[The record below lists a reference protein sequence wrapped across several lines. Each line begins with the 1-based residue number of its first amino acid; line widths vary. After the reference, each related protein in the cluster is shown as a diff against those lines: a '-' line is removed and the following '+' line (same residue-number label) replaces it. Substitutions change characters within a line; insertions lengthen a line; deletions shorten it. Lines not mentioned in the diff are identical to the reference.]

1 MTEARYDVVGIGNA
15 IVDVLAHADDGF
27 LEGRGLAKGAMTLVD
42 AVASD
47 ALYGDMGPGIEC
59 SGGSAA
65 NTIASLASLGGRSA
79 FIGKVRDD
87 QLGAVFRHDIRA
99 SGVAFDTPAATDGL
113 PTARCLILVTPDA
126 QRTMQ
131 TFLGASQGLG
141 PDDIDTDLIAA
152 ARLTYLEGYL
162 WDPPRAKEAFVFAAA
177 AAHQAGR
184 EVALSLSDPFCVDR
198 HREDFRDLVAGHVD
212 VLFANEEEIKSLYR
226 EDTFDGALQKVRGH
240 CRVAA
245 LTRGAKGSV
254 VISGDQVHVIDAA
267 AVDRVVDTTG
277 AGDAYA
283 AGFLYGLTREAPLPA
298 CARMGNIAAAEVIG
312 HMGARPDVP
321 LKELIGP
328 KLV

>member
-1 MTEARYDVVGIGNA
+1 MT
-15 IVDVLAHADDGF
+15 
-27 LEGRGLAKGAMTLVD
+27 
-42 AVASD
+42 SW
-47 ALYGDMGPGIEC
+47 GPS
-59 SGGSAA
+59 SG
-65 NTIASLASLGGRSA
+65 TISGP
-79 FIGKVRDD
+79 
-87 QLGAVFRHDIRA
+87 RA
-99 SGVAFDTPAATDGL
+99 SPFDTPAATDGL
-113 PTARCLILVTPDA
+113 PTARCLILVTADA

-212 VLFANEEEIKSLYR
+212 VLFRQRRRNQVPLPGGHLRRGPAK
-226 EDTFDGALQKVRGH
+226 GARH